1 LAADRSRG
9 PAPRSRGP
17 VALLPPLRRT
27 YAAPAVVLAEALPV
41 VELMLAVDIVLVT
54 LLPALVALA
63 VGLTTVSVLPVED
76 KVPVLLVVTAEA
88 LLDVVDVA
96 VVDVAVVDVAVGNC
110 CSMTST

>member
-1 LAADRSRG
+1 
-9 PAPRSRGP
+9 
-17 VALLPPLRRT
+17 
-27 YAAPAVVLAEALPV
+27 VLAEALPV

-54 LLPALVALA
+54 LLPALIALA

>member
-1 LAADRSRG
+1 
-9 PAPRSRGP
+9 
-17 VALLPPLRRT
+17 
-27 YAAPAVVLAEALPV
+27 
-41 VELMLAVDIVLVT
+41 VT

-96 VVDVAVVDVAVGNC
+96 VVDVAVGNC